1 MTTLV
6 SSTRAG
12 TFIVTAAVIKEE
24 FMEIFAYEFMQK
36 AFIVALC
43 ISVIT
48 PLIGGVIVLKGL
60 SNMGEALS
68 HSALAGIALG
78 LITGINPLVGAIC
91 FALIAAL
98 LIEGVSR
105 IFKGFSEIATSIVLA
120 LGIGL
125 ASIFSGFVKNAAALN
140 SYMFGSIVATTD
152 LEVMLTIGLSILVVL
167 LYVFNYKNLFQIAF
181 DQENARL
188 CGVKVN
194 GINFLFMLLTA
205 ITVALSCKTVGALI
219 VSSLMVI
226 PVACSMRVSRSYF
239 SGVLIAI
246 GFAAV
251 FMVGGL
257 IISYY
262 WDIKPGGTIVLIGVV
277 TLLILSVAR
286 RER

>member
-1 MTTLV
+1 
-6 SSTRAG
+6 
-12 TFIVTAAVIKEE
+12 
-24 FMEIFAYEFMQK
+24 MEIFAYEFMHK

-68 HSALAGIALG
+68 HTALAGIALG
-78 LITGINPLVGAIC
+78 LITGINPLIGGIC
-91 FALIAAL
+91 FALLAAL

-105 IFKGFSEIATSIVLA
+105 MFRGFSEIATSIVLA

-152 LEVMLTIGLSILVVL
+152 LEVMLTVGLSILVVVI
-167 LYVFNYKNLFQIAF
+167 YIFNYKNLFQIAF
-181 DQENARL
+181 DQQNARL

-194 GINFLFMLLTA
+194 AVNFLFMLLTA

-226 PVACSMRVSRSYF
+226 PVACSMRLGKSYF
-239 SGVLIAI
+239 WGVIISI
-246 GFAAV
+246 GFAAA
-251 FMVGGL
+251 FTIGGL
-257 IISYY
+257 FISYY
-262 WDIKPGGTIVLIGVV
+262 WDIKPGGTIVLIGVA
-277 TLLILSVAR
+277 TLLILSALKR
-286 RER
+286 NN